1 MPNENK
7 ENKTDTALDSLYG
20 QLKGQAPSQIG
31 KPVFEKDMDMLKAVG
46 VKDMADFIGHRE
58 KSQDAG
64 SPALPL
70 NFGSKAS
77 TAFLPDDARLRL
89 FQFKKLFNAAEIQ
102 AQIMTRSVQPSPEA
116 IMNTPIWKAHL
127 GAMCKAF
134 NITDFS
140 TWIPTVN
147 ARFYFEELEIPY
159 LLANAFDQQPM
170 DSATMHIP
178 GVLGLLEGK
187 EEADDGTFTEQANTS
202 SGFDVTARSNV
213 VHTKITEDLQ
223 MDSAPAII
231 EKLRKE
237 VVAGIARAYER
248 CIINGD
254 ISQSSGVRGDNHMDS
269 DTRVVAKSF
278 SKAFNG
284 LRKKAFDNSANGVVY
299 DHGGDT
305 ASKELFRQLLK
316 KMGKH
321 GVDKA
326 DLAWILPVSVSTD
339 VVTGA
344 IPELFT
350 AYAFGGIA
358 SNVTG
363 KMPPIFGVQGI
374 ESQYQRE
381 DLNAAGVYESGK
393 TFTNV
398 LCVKKSRFQNYVR
411 QAIRV
416 WAAPSLPSSDLMLM
430 SAKMRQAWNG
440 NPQTALEKSVAM
452 AINVATA

>member
-1 MPNENK
+1 M
-7 ENKTDTALDSLYG
+7 ENKTDKTLESVYG
-20 QLKGQAPSQIG
+20 QLNGAPAVIG
-31 KPVFEKDMDMLKAVG
+31 KPVFEGDMEVAKACG
-46 VKDMADFIGHRE
+46 MKSMADLIGHRE
-58 KSQDAG
+58 KSQEGGA
-64 SPALPL
+64 SAMPL

-77 TAFLPDDARLRL
+77 TGLMPIETRLRL
-89 FQFKKLFNAAEIQ
+89 FQFKRLFHAAEIQ
-102 AQIMTRSVQPSPEA
+102 AQIMTRSAQPSADA
-116 IMNTPIWKAHL
+116 IMATPIWKAHMD
-127 GAMCKAF
+127 AMCKAF

-140 TWIPTVN
+140 SWIPTVN
-147 ARFYFEELEIPY
+147 SRFFFEELEIPL

-170 DSATMHIP
+170 DSATVHVP
-178 GVLGLLEGK
+178 GVLGLLYGK
-187 EEADDGTFTEQANTS
+187 EEADDGTFTEQANTQ

-237 VVAGIARAYER
+237 VVQGLARSYEHA
-248 CIINGD
+248 ILNGD
-254 ISQSSGVRGDNHMDS
+254 ITGSPRGASHQDS
-269 DTRVVAKSF
+269 DIAGTAKHF
-278 SKAFNG
+278 AKAFNG
-284 LRKKAFDNSANGVVY
+284 LRKLAFANSANGSVY

-316 KMGKH
+316 RMGKH

-326 DLAWILPVSVSTD
+326 DLAFILPVTVSTD
-339 VVTGA
+339 VITGA

-363 KMPPIFGVQGI
+363 ACPPIFGVKSI
-374 ESQYQRE
+374 ESQHVRE
-381 DLNAAGVYESGK
+381 DLNDAGVYASAATK
-393 TFTNV
+393 TNV
-398 LCVKKSRFQNYVR
+398 ICVKKSRFANYVR

-430 SAKMRQAWNG
+430 SGKQRVSFAG
-440 NPQTALEKSVAM
+440 NPQSAQEKSVVM
-452 AINVATA
+452 AVNVATA